1 MPEVVEFGWADLTWC
16 IFFAKEIDVD
26 NIRSDYVFP
35 FPKSIT
41 AKRILERHGIQTSSS
56 FVKIW

>member
-1 MPEVVEFGWADLTWC
+1 MMH
-16 IFFAKEIDVD
+16 IFAKEIDVD

-41 AKRILERHGIQTSSS
+41 AKRILEKHGIQTSSS
-56 FVKIW
+56 FVKIL